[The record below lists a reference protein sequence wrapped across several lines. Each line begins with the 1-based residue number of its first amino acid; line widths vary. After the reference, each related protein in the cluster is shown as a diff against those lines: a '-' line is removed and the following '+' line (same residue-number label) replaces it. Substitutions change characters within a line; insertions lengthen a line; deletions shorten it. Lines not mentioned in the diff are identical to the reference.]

1 MKKFME
7 EFKAFALRG
16 NVMDM
21 AVGVIIGGAFS
32 GIVTSLTDNFI
43 NPILNV
49 LTGGATYTL
58 QDVSGFASSFI
69 ASVVNFIIMA
79 FILFC
84 LLKAVN
90 KVTSLGAKKEEPAA
104 PTTKKCPFC
113 MSEIDIK
120 ATRCPHC
127 TSNDLL
133 TLISYY
139 YISKGLSQT
148 ENYIFRQCASPF
160 YYINY
165 ILHTHY
171 SAVSIPFRSPAPAA

>member
-49 LTGGATYTL
+49 LTGGKIYSMA
-58 QDVSGFASSFI
+58 DVAGFASNFVS
-69 ASVVNFIIMA
+69 AVVNFLIMA

-84 LLKAVN
+84 LMKGIN
-90 KVTSLGAKKEEPAA
+90 KLLSFNKKEEEPAE
-104 PTTKKCPFC
+104 PTTKICPFC
-113 MSEIDIK
+113 QSEISIK

-127 TSNDLL
+127 TSVL
-133 TLISYY
+133 
-139 YISKGLSQT
+139 K
-148 ENYIFRQCASPF
+148 EK
-160 YYINY
+160 
-165 ILHTHY
+165 
-171 SAVSIPFRSPAPAA
+171 